1 MDGTDEDLMELHSCD
16 AHEQDPVRNP
26 NEIAWTRRIEWQHEL
41 DEAKYDLNVDMDY
54 IGFREAILNANLEK
68 VKASLSEGIVDPG
81 ILHNWAIRRA
91 CDAGALEIVEL
102 LLGVEGVDPA
112 AVNSTAIVHAAQKG
126 NESILAV
133 LLTDGRSDPTVDDN
147 QAIRSAATNGHAD
160 IVRMLL
166 EDGRAYPAA
175 MNNQALYIAAQDGLN
190 DVVTLLLADNR
201 VIKEGGGVAAAFAVA
216 SLRPERT
223 DVDGPCTLPSTSS
236 LFEGI
241 YDMMVE
247 APDPVPPS
255 FAIGNLS
262 LSSRDINA
270 CNAWTDGQRRA
281 LSNMNTYHAHDNVDV
296 KRLTNYNSPKQRYV
310 I

>member
-1 MDGTDEDLMELHSCD
+1 MDGADEALAELHSYD

-54 IGFREAILNANLEK
+54 IGFREAILNANLNR

-81 ILHNWAIRRA
+81 TLHNWAIRRA

-102 LLGVEGVDPA
+102 LLGEEGVDPA

-133 LLTDGRSDPTVDDN
+133 LLDDGRSDPTVDDN

-166 EDGRAYPAA
+166 KDGRACPAA
-175 MNNQALYIAAQDGLN
+175 MNNQALYVAAQDGLN
-190 DVVTLLLADNR
+190 DVVTLLLADSR
-201 VIKEGGGVAAAFAVA
+201 VIEEGGGVAAAFAAA
-216 SLRPERT
+216 SMRPEQT
-223 DVDGPCTLPSTSS
+223 NVDGPCASPSTSS

-241 YDMMVE
+241 CDMMVE
-247 APDPVPPS
+247 VPDPVPPS
-255 FAIGNLS
+255 FAIGNMS
-262 LSSRDINA
+262 LSSRDIKP
-270 CNAWTDGQRRA
+270 CNVWTDGQRRA
-281 LSNMNTYHAHDNVDV
+281 LSNMNTYHANGNVDV
-296 KRLTNYNSPKQRYV
+296 KRLTHSDTP
-310 I
+310 